1 MTQKHI
7 LVVEDEAFIAMH
19 IQQVLEAEGHLVNV
33 KQNTV
38 SKAKNYLAANEVDL
52 VIIDIHLNSDETG
65 IDLAKYLKTHTVVPY
80 MFLTSYSDQETLQ
93 EISKI
98 DPAAFLVK
106 PFKPE
111 DLVSSVFLILKKH
124 QKESDDT
131 IPYQLK
137 QVIEYIDENI
147 EQRINIKTLAQL
159 TRWEVTHFSRL
170 FKKHFHY
177 TPHQYILNVKI
188 ERAKKQL
195 IDSCD
200 SLQDLAQDLGFGAY
214 SNFYNAFKKMTNS
227 TPEKFRLNH
236 QKLK

>member
-1 MTQKHI
+1 
-7 LVVEDEAFIAMH
+7 
-19 IQQVLEAEGHLVNV
+19 
-33 KQNTV
+33 
-38 SKAKNYLAANEVDL
+38 
-52 VIIDIHLNSDETG
+52 
-65 IDLAKYLKTHTVVPY
+65 

-124 QKESDDT
+124 QKESDET